1 LLLLGICFWLDNLEA
16 AFELELEDLLKEF
29 RDDKNADE

>member
-1 LLLLGICFWLDNLEA
+1 MVKDNLES
-16 AFELELEDLLKEF
+16 AFELELELELELEDLLKEF